1 MAVVLAVAA
10 GGAAGSLLRYG
21 LTIWITGLARL
32 GGSGTL
38 AVNVIGAFGLGVL
51 LGLIEAR
58 YPSMPRAVSVG
69 IASGVFG
76 GFTTFS
82 SYMADVVAHAE
93 AGRIAVAASLLA
105 ATAIL
110 GMLAMVA
117 GLAAGR
123 AA

>member
-1 MAVVLAVAA
+1 
-10 GGAAGSLLRYG
+10 
-21 LTIWITGLARL
+21 ARL